1 MCHLSKWGRAEQGG
15 QRQRQ
20 RQERDGA
27 RGKSISLCSIYIEQ
41 SDKHRQRD
49 RETGRQRDGETER
62 RGDPEADRAQ
72 SRGVGFV
79 SCVVCLLCCC
89 N

>member
-20 RQERDGA
+20 RQERAGA

-41 SDKHRQRD
+41 SDKHRQ
-49 RETGRQRDGETER
+49 GDGETER